1 MEQRIRIIREKDR
14 PKKIFKF
21 SLQDF
26 SGLLDISMPPI
37 YNILKVDI
45 QNGKPVFWA
54 IVYNEEKEK
63 KYQII
68 SLWTGMTF
76 KEEYGTY
83 IGSLTIDSLVYHYFI
98 KEIYE

>member
-1 MEQRIRIIREKDR
+1 MEQRIRIIREEDR

-83 IGSLTIDSLVYHYFI
+83 IGTLTIDSLVYHYFI
-98 KEIYE
+98 REIYE